1 MADNGKA
8 ESMVKR
14 FSGETQEPQKDYKR
28 WKRWSKAYLIVQRA
42 KGVDESA
49 LGAMLF
55 TLLDGAALRAFD
67 SVEMDSLEQ
76 AGGQDIIYQVLDE
89 RFPEEA
95 VHDRL
100 GEVLDGIFDL
110 KVEKNEST
118 AAFTGKARAAFT
130 AAEAEGVKLP
140 SVAKGYLLLRFSRLP
155 ADKKAV
161 VMAAARQSY
170 EETDIAAALRTTYPD
185 NLWTTSRT
193 HQVNVVDPVIE
204 MPDEDEHLEEVQE
217 VLAAFNEEEP
227 QMVDS
232 NEPIEEQD
240 AIDVLLSWKQTRTQ
254 ISREKLA
261 RGLGGSQDLR
271 KLEARVK
278 CFKCQKVGHFSRNC
292 PLRRSKGK
300 GPGKGDAASSQSSRV
315 SYVNM
320 VKDVV
325 EEGYV
330 LVNANVTEDDEVA
343 AIVEGW
349 AGRPKDYWKEEGAS
363 VVRYHVVPRS
373 SMFSPSRTGCLVAL
387 SSLSPA
393 RLTVMTDMGGE
404 TDEQYTPNW
413 KNALETHRQNQYL
426 WTGRTIFY
434 KLENHQDPDEDE
446 VMAENATIPE
456 ENDMEKDKVMILEET
471 SDDEDKSKTDEVAC
485 NLVHA
490 AGYGVV
496 DTGCGRGLVGEETL
510 LRHQE
515 KLEKFGKQ
523 IKELPAKL
531 HTFRYGNGSA
541 DQTARRIELPACV
554 GGKELRVRLHVVP
567 GSVPLLLSKRLLK
580 SLGAKIDMTDN
591 KMSLSRAGVS
601 VDLLEL
607 KDGSYQINLLDKEQ
621 IKGLETQEVDV
632 LKVDDKPSQ
641 GLTPEEVHQIM
652 MDQRDEAYPPDSDD
666 SDDGYPG
673 LPQDVPVMQGIMMEY
688 MESKAM
694 GLDIE
699 DDLMDDP
706 GTAGVFKHQD
716 RKGLQHNMTEVPN
729 TRRAEALSIME
740 LFSPRRFA
748 DLAEHFGMVSRGS
761 FDLSEG
767 WDFNIREHRRQ
778 AEETVRC
785 VDPDLLTMCPPCGP
799 LSRMQNLT
807 PDRQRVDLEQHH
819 REVERAKMMV
829 VWCLRGAERQ
839 IQQGRDYL
847 FEAS

>member
-1 MADNGKA
+1 MAENGKA

-14 FSGETQEPQKDYKR
+14 FSGETQEPHKDYKR

-100 GEVLDGIFDL
+100 GEVLDGVFDL

-140 SVAKGYLLLRFSRLP
+140 SVAKGYLLFRFSRLP
-155 ADKKAV
+155 SDKKAV

-170 EETDIAAALRTTYPD
+170 EEADIAAALV
-185 NLWTTSRT
+185 
-193 HQVNVVDPVIE
+193 HVVDQVFE
-204 MPDEDEHLEEVQE
+204 MPDDEELAQDEVQE
-217 VLAAFNEEEP
+217 VLAAFNEEDPHVE
-227 QMVDS
+227 DN

-261 RGLGGSQDLR
+261 RGLGGSQGLK

-292 PLRRSKGK
+292 PLRKSKGK
-300 GPGKGDAASSQSSRV
+300 GSSKGDSNSSQSSRV

-320 VKDVV
+320 VKDIV

-330 LVNANVTEDDEVA
+330 FVNDDMLVDEEVT

-349 AGRPKDYWKEEGAS
+349 AGRPKDYWKEEGTS
-363 VVRYHVVPRS
+363 VIRYHVVPRS
-373 SMFSPSRTGCLVAL
+373 SMFSPNRSGCPVPL

-393 RLTVMTDMGGE
+393 RLTTMTDMGGE
-404 TDEQYTPNW
+404 TEENW
-413 KNALETHRQNQYL
+413 KNALDAHRQTQYL
-426 WTGRTIFY
+426 WTGRTVFY
-434 KLENHQDPDEDE
+434 KLENHQDVDEEDVPVE
-446 VMAENATIPE
+446 DATVLEQNDLENHE
-456 ENDMEKDKVMILEET
+456 VMILEET
-471 SDDEDKSKTDEVAC
+471 SDDEDESKTDEVAC

-496 DTGCGRGLVGEETL
+496 DTGCGRGLVGEDTL
-510 LRHQE
+510 LRHQQE
-515 KLEKFGKQ
+515 LKKFGKQ
-523 IKELPAKL
+523 IKELPAKM

-541 DQTARRIELPACV
+541 DQTARRVELPAFV

-580 SLGAKIDMTDN
+580 GLGAKIDMTDN
-591 KMSLSRAGVS
+591 KMSLSKAGVS

-607 KDGSYQINLLDKEQ
+607 KDGSYQVNLLDKKQ
-621 IKGLETQEVDV
+621 PKIETQEVDV
-632 LKVDDKPSQ
+632 LKVEDTSERE
-641 GLTPEEVHQIM
+641 LTPEEVHQIM

-666 SDDGYPG
+666 SDDGYPR
-673 LPQDVPVMQGIMMEY
+673 LHQEDVPVMQGMMMDY
-688 MESKAM
+688 METKAA
-694 GLDIE
+694 GLDFDGE
-699 DDLMDDP
+699 DFVEDP
-706 GTAGVFKHQD
+706 GVPGVFKHQD
-716 RKGLQHNMTEVPN
+716 RKGLQQAMTEVLA
-729 TRRAEALSIME
+729 TRKAEALSIVE
-740 LFSPRRFA
+740 LFS
-748 DLAEHFGMVSRGS
+748 
-761 FDLSEG
+761 
-767 WDFNIREHRRQ
+767 
-778 AEETVRC
+778 
-785 VDPDLLTMCPPCGP
+785 LTWQ
-799 LSRMQNLT
+799 SSS
-807 PDRQRVDLEQHH
+807 
-819 REVERAKMMV
+819 A
-829 VWCLRGAERQ
+829 W
-839 IQQGRDYL
+839 
-847 FEAS
+847 